1 MQGVQMDLLRSSAG
15 DATRFLK
22 ALANQN
28 RLLILCHLIDGEKSV
43 GELERA
49 IGLRQPTL
57 SQQLARLRSSELV
70 RTRRDAKSIYYSIAE
85 DTGMI
90 GASWGVNFCVVGLD
104 RNMAY
109 SPGCRMARARSIG
122 GRPSTTRVAFSS
134 TSIGV

>member
-70 RTRRDAKSIYYSIAE
+70 RTRRDAKSIYYSIA
-85 DTGMI
+85 DGDI
-90 GASWGVNFCVVGLD
+90 RAVLQVLYGKFCAPRAATAPRRTRINGK
-104 RNMAY
+104 RAA
-109 SPGCRMARARSIG
+109 AR
-122 GRPSTTRVAFSS
+122 
-134 TSIGV
+134 